1 MKIILVGASGT
12 IGKKVFEELIK
23 KHQVITAS
31 ATSGDVKV
39 DIKDRSSIVKMYEEI
54 GNFDAVA
61 CAAGSAHFGPFEN
74 MTEADFYT
82 GIRDKMMGQ
91 INLVMVGKDYINDN
105 GSFTL
110 ITGILADDPI
120 RMGVGLSMVNG
131 AVNAFVKA
139 AAIELKRGIRLNVV
153 CPGLV
158 EDAVEKYAGYFP
170 GHNPVPMWKVVNG
183 YMKSI
188 KGAKT
193 GEVIKIY

>member
-12 IGKKVFEELIK
+12 IGKTVSEELSK
-23 KHQVITAS
+23 KHEVISAS
-31 ATSGDVKV
+31 AHSGDVKV
-39 DIKDRSSIVKMYEEI
+39 DMTDRASILKMYKDI
-54 GNFDAVA
+54 GKFDAVA
-61 CAAGSAHFGPFEN
+61 CAAGGAHFGPFDS
-74 MTEADFYT
+74 MTEEDFYK

-91 INLVMVGKDYINDN
+91 INLVMVGKDYINDG

-139 AAIELKRGIRLNVV
+139 AAIELKRGIRLNAV

-188 KGAKT
+188 KGART